1 VNRRGTAVLA
11 VACLALAVG
20 AGATAVAA
28 NAATTEVSRAAKA
41 AASSGHWTAPVLVPG
56 LAALN
61 VGQNAGLN
69 DIACAAGGNCAAGGS
84 YTDKAG
90 DGQAWIAS
98 EVGGHWHSAQEV
110 PGTAAMNTG
119 GNATVN
125 VVSCLAPGHCLA
137 VGETANAAHT
147 QSAFVST
154 EAGNGTWT
162 TATPIA
168 DGMNASEMSCPGAGD
183 CILGG
188 ATTADQATV
197 SQAAVSVENG
207 AAWSAPRT
215 LPGVAA
221 LAPDGSAVT
230 VLTCT
235 SPGNCLAGGTYVPN
249 HPHLQFDQ
257 LVFVASEV
265 KGVWQR
271 AVPLPGAARL
281 NTGHQAYILAVSCAS
296 AGNCSVGGYDNF
308 SNGLE
313 GSFAANEVRGGWD
326 AARAIP
332 GATSGLTETVTGL
345 RCTAAATCLAVGA
358 AGGNGLI
365 AAEKNGIWGKNRLVP
380 DYDYGTTVTAISCR
394 SAGNCLATGYIMLPG
409 EDSYYPGNESF
420 GIAEINGIWGP
431 VKFLTV
437 ANEGTTNSAVQS
449 CDRNGDCS
457 IGGTI
462 QYTAPGLEEAAG
474 FSPYVASYTP

>member
-20 AGATAVAA
+20 AGAAAVAA
-28 NAATTEVSRAAKA
+28 NAATIEVSSAAKA
-41 AASSGHWTAPVLVPG
+41 AASSGHWTAPVPVPG

-61 VGQNAGLN
+61 VGLNAGLN
-69 DIACAAGGNCAAGGS
+69 DIACATGGNCAAGGT

-90 DGQAWIAS
+90 DTQAWIAS
-98 EVGGHWHSAQEV
+98 EVGGRWHSAQEV
-110 PGTAAMNTG
+110 PGTAALNTG

-125 VVSCLAPGHCLA
+125 LVACLAPGRCLA
-137 VGETANAAHT
+137 VGETSDAAHT
-147 QSAFVST
+147 QSAFVAT
-154 EAGNGTWT
+154 EASNGTW
-162 TATPIA
+162 AQARPVA
-168 DGMNASEMSCPGAGD
+168 AGMDVSEISCPRAGD
-183 CILGG
+183 CLLGG
-188 ATTADQATV
+188 TSAAG
-197 SQAAVSVENG
+197 QAAVSVEAG
-207 AAWSAPRT
+207 ATWSAPKA

-221 LAPDGSAVT
+221 LGPHGSAVT
-230 VLTCT
+230 VLTC
-235 SPGNCLAGGTYVPN
+235 SSLGNCLAGGTYVPN
-249 HPHLQFDQ
+249 HPHLSYDQ
-257 LVFVASEV
+257 MVFVASEV
-265 KGVWQR
+265 KGVWHR
-271 AVPLPGAARL
+271 AVPLPGEARL
-281 NTGHQAYILAVSCAS
+281 NTGHDADILAVSCAS

-462 QYTAPGLEEAAG
+462 QYTAPGVEEAAG